1 MVPNTCNKVANAL
14 TKLALLNDF
23 GRRQSHMIVIMINV
37 LIFYLMHLIGWENLT
52 KKEVAITKKPILRIQ
67 ILTQYSTI
75 NKTTSSLL

>member
-23 GRRQSHMIVIMINV
+23 SRRPSHMIVIVIIV

-52 KKEVAITKKPILRIQ
+52 KKEVAITTKLALFKNP
-67 ILTQYSTI
+67 T
-75 NKTTSSLL
+75 LLFFPTV